1 MRLEKLK
8 PLMVEFREWAG
19 GQVLRAVPNLALH
32 GALEYAIRYWP
43 FVMNVLEDG
52 NLELDNNIAERAIKP
67 FVIGRKNFLFSNTPR
82 GAEASAAIYSIVVT
96 AKLNGL
102 NQRAYAEWL
111 LTEMPNDA
119 NLHEPGRIDR
129 YLPWSDEVPD
139 ACRLGPKEAAEA
151 AEMPDEPIVD
161 AATLEAIQALS

>member
-1 MRLEKLK
+1 
-8 PLMVEFREWAG
+8 
-19 GQVLRAVPNLALH
+19 
-32 GALEYAIRYWP
+32 
-43 FVMNVLEDG
+43 MNVLEDG

-82 GAEASAAIYSIVVT
+82 CAEASAAIYSIVVT

-102 NQRAYAEWL
+102 NQRAYVEWL

-119 NLHEPGRIDR
+119 HLHEPGRIDR
-129 YLPWSDEVPD
+129 YLPWSDAVPGE
-139 ACRLGPKEAAEA
+139 CRLGPKEAAEA